1 MVVNLPEKHVRDEV
15 DTLIA
20 VLVGV
25 LDDAPHIYY
34 DQSLSW
40 DGGCDCECVILF

>member
-15 DTLIA
+15 DTLIT
-20 VLVGV
+20 VLVDV
-25 LDDAPHIYY
+25 LDDAPHIDY

-40 DGGCDCECVILF
+40 DGGHIYHCIVLF